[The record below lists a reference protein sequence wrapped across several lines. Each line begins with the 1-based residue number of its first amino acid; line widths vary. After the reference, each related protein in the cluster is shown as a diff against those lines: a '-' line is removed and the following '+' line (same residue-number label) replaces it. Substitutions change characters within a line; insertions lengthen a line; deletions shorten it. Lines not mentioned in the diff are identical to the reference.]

1 MGCGKSS
8 VGRELSQ
15 LLCCPFMDLDQVIE
29 ERAGRTIP
37 EIFASEGE
45 AAFRAMELDAL
56 RNIVSGRERF
66 PKQSLPSQAM
76 GPSLCGQRGST
87 VSETSPNLYHAK
99 ECQFHT
105 HASSPEN
112 MHKNSIGKLLHVI
125 ARSEATWQSVDMV
138 LALGGGAVMT
148 AECAEIVHSDTLCIY
163 LKASVET
170 LMEHLSRQTDNRPL
184 LSQKHSLNEISTRHR
199 EESEGR
205 RGNLELETRIK
216 ELMALRS
223 ATYEKTAHIIID
235 TDGKSIEAVAS
246 EIISIIREE
255 LV

>member
-29 ERAGRTIP
+29 ERAGRSIP

-45 AAFRAMELDAL
+45 AAFRSIELDAL
-56 RNIVSGRERF
+56 KEIVVASEPRQCV
-66 PKQSLPSQAM
+66 PLAPSHSKAA
-76 GPSLCGQRGST
+76 GPSPYAGVR
-87 VSETSPNLYHAK
+87 K
-99 ECQFHT
+99 CQFHT

-112 MHKNSIGKLLHVI
+112 MHKHSIGKLLHVI

-170 LMEHLSRQTDNRPL
+170 LMEHLSGQTDNRPL
-184 LSQKHSLNEISTRHR
+184 LSQKHSLNEISTRHC

>member
-8 VGRELSQ
+8 VGRKLSQ

-29 ERAGRTIP
+29 ERAGRSIP

-45 AAFRAMELDAL
+45 EAFRSMELDAL
-56 RNIVSGRERF
+56 RNIVSGWEGF

-87 VSETSPNLYHAK
+87 VSETPPNLHHA
-99 ECQFHT
+99 EVNHQ
-105 HASSPEN
+105 
-112 MHKNSIGKLLHVI
+112 VI
-125 ARSEATWQSVDMV
+125 AICDATCQSADYERPSLV

-163 LKASVET
+163 LRASVET
-170 LMEHLSRQTDNRPL
+170 LLEHLSGQADNRPL
-184 LSQKHSLNEISTRHR
+184 LNTHDCHSERAKR
-199 EESEGR
+199 VEESALR
-205 RGNLELETRIK
+205 DRITD
-216 ELMALRS
+216 LMAKRS
-223 ATYEKTAHIIID
+223 DTYEKTAHIVID

-246 EIISIIREE
+246 EIISK
-255 LV
+255 LG

>member
-8 VGRELSQ
+8 VGRKLSQ

-29 ERAGRTIP
+29 ERAGRSIP

-45 AAFRAMELDAL
+45 EAFRSMELDAL
-56 RNIVSGRERF
+56 RNIVSGWEGF

-87 VSETSPNLYHAK
+87 VSETPPNLHHA
-99 ECQFHT
+99 EVNHQ
-105 HASSPEN
+105 
-112 MHKNSIGKLLHVI
+112 VI
-125 ARSEATWQSVDMV
+125 AMCDGTCQSADYERPSLV

-148 AECAEIVHSDTLCIY
+148 TECAEIVHSDTLCIY

-170 LMEHLSRQTDNRPL
+170 LMEHLSGQTDGRPML
-184 LSQKHSLNEISTRHR
+184 GDSDLR
-199 EESEGR
+199 
-205 RGNLELETRIK
+205 TRIE

-223 ATYEKTAHIIID
+223 ETYEKTAHIVID

-246 EIISIIREE
+246 EIISK
-255 LV
+255 LA

>member
-8 VGRELSQ
+8 VGRRLSQ

-29 ERAGRTIP
+29 ERAGRSIP

-45 AAFRAMELDAL
+45 AGFRAMELDAL
-56 RNIVSGRERF
+56 KEIVVASEPRQCV
-66 PKQSLPSQAM
+66 PLAPSHSKAA
-76 GPSLCGQRGST
+76 GPSPYAGVR
-87 VSETSPNLYHAK
+87 K
-99 ECQFHT
+99 CQFHT

-148 AECAEIVHSDTLCIY
+148 TECAEIVHTDTVCIY

-170 LMEHLSRQTDNRPL
+170 LMEHLSGQTDGRPML
-184 LSQKHSLNEISTRHR
+184 GDSDLR
-199 EESEGR
+199 
-205 RGNLELETRIK
+205 TRIE

-223 ATYEKTAHIIID
+223 ETYEKTAHIVID

-246 EIISIIREE
+246 EIISK
-255 LV
+255 LA

>member
-1 MGCGKSS
+1 
-8 VGRELSQ
+8 
-15 LLCCPFMDLDQVIE
+15 
-29 ERAGRTIP
+29 
-37 EIFASEGE
+37 
-45 AAFRAMELDAL
+45 
-56 RNIVSGRERF
+56 
-66 PKQSLPSQAM
+66 
-76 GPSLCGQRGST
+76 
-87 VSETSPNLYHAK
+87 
-99 ECQFHT
+99 
-105 HASSPEN
+105 
-112 MHKNSIGKLLHVI
+112 MHKHSIGKLLHVI

-170 LMEHLSRQTDNRPL
+170 LMEHLSGQTDNRPL
-184 LSQKHSLNEISTRHR
+184 LSQKHSLNEISTRHC

-246 EIISIIREE
+246 EIISKLDYTSSSRS
-255 LV
+255 